1 MFKTLDGKLVA
12 VLVCFALAMAA
23 MFLFV
28 MRELDM
34 ARNQELSQKLYRS
47 LANQLVAEHVVS
59 DEDSSDASRMQIVFD
74 RLRVINPRI
83 DVYLL
88 AGDGKILASSVRTRV
103 LREHI
108 DLVPVKRFFDDSAT
122 LPILGDDPTET
133 SRKRVFSAAP
143 IQSPDGRQQY
153 LYLIMRGLTSD
164 SIADRIKSN
173 HVIRKSLWV
182 ILWGVLFALI
192 AAAIIL
198 RFITRPLRDLTDV
211 MDKFEQSG
219 LALPQATAQLVRAR
233 DRPDEIRQITST
245 FHAMADRIIEQM
257 RALQRN
263 DATRRE
269 LIANVS
275 HDLRTPLAS
284 VRGYLETLHVKA
296 ATLSEQER
304 RNYTEIA
311 LKQSSA
317 LGHLVNEL
325 FELAKL
331 DGDQP
336 ALLSEPFVLEDL
348 VHDVLQQFALSAH
361 ERRINL
367 TAAAP
372 QELPLVV
379 ADIGMIERVLR
390 NLIDNALRHT
400 PDGGQ
405 ITVSLATGDNQ
416 VKVAVTDTG
425 SGIAQKDLPHIFDRF
440 FRGDKSRGG
449 EHNAGLGLAICKR
462 ILELHGATI
471 SVQSQPGATLF
482 SFALA
487 RSAPV
492 AT

>member
-1 MFKTLDGKLVA
+1 MFKTLDRKLVA

-59 DEDSSDASRMQIVFD
+59 DEDSLDASRMQGVFD

-103 LREHI
+103 LREHV
-108 DLVPVKRFFDDSAT
+108 DLAPVKRFFDDSAE

-133 SRKRVFSAAP
+133 SRQRVFSAAP
-143 IQSPDGRQQY
+143 IQSPDGRRQY
-153 LYLIMRGLTSD
+153 LYLVMRGLTSD

-198 RFITRPLRDLTDV
+198 RFITRPLRDLTEV

-219 LALPQATAQLVRAR
+219 LALPQGTAQLAPGK

-245 FHAMADRIIEQM
+245 FHTMADRIIEQM

-263 DATRRE
+263 DAMRRE

-336 ALLSEPFVLEDL
+336 ALLTEPFVLEDL
-348 VHDVLQQFALSAH
+348 VHDVLQQFELSAR
-361 ERRINL
+361 ERQINL
-367 TAAAP
+367 TAVAP
-372 QELPLVV
+372 DELPLVV

-400 PDGGQ
+400 PDGGNVT
-405 ITVSLATGDNQ
+405 ITLAADANGVTLE
-416 VKVAVTDTG
+416 VADTG
-425 SGIAQKDLPHIFDRF
+425 CGIAHKDLPRIFERFYRSDR
-440 FRGDKSRGG
+440 SRGG

-462 ILELHGATI
+462 ILELHGTAI
-471 SVQSQPGATLF
+471 SVSSRPGATVF
-482 SFALA
+482 GFALPCNT
-487 RSAPV
+487 PV
-492 AT
+492 TA